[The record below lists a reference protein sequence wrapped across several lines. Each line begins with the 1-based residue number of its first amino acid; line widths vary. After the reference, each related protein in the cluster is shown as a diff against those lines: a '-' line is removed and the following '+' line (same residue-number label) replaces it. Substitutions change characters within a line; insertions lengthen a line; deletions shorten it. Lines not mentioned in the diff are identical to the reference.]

1 MKKRLGINYDVLFH
15 ALPGHYMVL
24 VNNAPDYTIIEA
36 SDSLCA
42 LIGRTRDQI
51 LEKSF
56 QDVYPVSKNKESR
69 EGTKALMEAIEQCVT
84 TGTLFDA
91 GVVRYDTKDES
102 GKFVRRL
109 WAMEVYPLMK
119 DGKVTGVILSTDDV
133 TERYDAD
140 DYARQRLK
148 HLEHLVE
155 INKSKDEFISIASHQ
170 LRTPA
175 TGVKQYLAMLRDG
188 LFGEMTEQQCEILE
202 RAYESNERQL
212 RIVTD
217 LLKVAQVDS
226 GKVVLRKEVT
236 NINQL
241 VHYLIR
247 DNMDMFKRR
256 NQQLVFQPLDTKV
269 EADIDSEIVRMVVE
283 NIIDN
288 ASKYTEEGK
297 SIEVTITDDEAKV
310 KIAVADEG
318 VGIPKDMQ
326 RELFKKFVR
335 IDNELSMKV
344 GGTGLG
350 LYWAKRSIDMH
361 GGDIVYRENAPHGS
375 VFEIILPKQ

>member
-1 MKKRLGINYDVLFH
+1 
-15 ALPGHYMVL
+15 MVL
-24 VNNAPDYTIIEA
+24 VNNAPNYTIIEA

-42 LIGRTRDQI
+42 LISRTRDQI

-56 QDVYPVSKNKESR
+56 QEVYPVSKNKESR
-69 EGTKALMEAIEQCVT
+69 EGTRALMEAIEQCVT
-84 TGTLFDA
+84 TGTPFDA
-91 GVVRYDTKDES
+91 GVVRYDTQNEA

-119 DGKVTGVILSTDDV
+119 NGTVTGVILSTDDV

-188 LFGEMTEQQCEILE
+188 LFGELTEQQCEILE

-226 GKVVLRKEVT
+226 GKVVLRKEMT

-256 NQQLVFQPLDTKV
+256 NQQLVFQPLDIKV

-297 SIEVTITDDEAKV
+297 SIEVTITDDKNSV
-310 KIAVADEG
+310 KIAIADEG
-318 VGIPKDMQ
+318 VGIPKEMQ

-361 GGDIVYRENAPHGS
+361 GGNIVYHENSPHGS
-375 VFEIILPKQ
+375 IFEIILPKQ

>member
-24 VNNAPDYTIIEA
+24 VNNAPNYTIIEA

-42 LIGRTRDQI
+42 LISRTRDQI

-56 QDVYPVSKNKESR
+56 QEVYPVSKNKESR
-69 EGTKALMEAIEQCVT
+69 EGTRALMEAIEQCVT
-84 TGTLFDA
+84 TGTPFDA
-91 GVVRYDTKDES
+91 GVVRYDTQNEA

-119 DGKVTGVILSTDDV
+119 NGTVTGVILSTDDV

-188 LFGEMTEQQCEILE
+188 LFGELTEQQCEILE

-226 GKVVLRKEVT
+226 GKVVLRKEMT

-256 NQQLVFQPLDTKV
+256 NQQLVFQPLDIKV

-297 SIEVTITDDEAKV
+297 SIEVTITDDKNSV
-310 KIAVADEG
+310 KIAIADEG
-318 VGIPKDMQ
+318 VGIPKEMQ

-361 GGDIVYRENAPHGS
+361 GGNIVYHENSPHGS
-375 VFEIILPKQ
+375 IFEIILPKQ